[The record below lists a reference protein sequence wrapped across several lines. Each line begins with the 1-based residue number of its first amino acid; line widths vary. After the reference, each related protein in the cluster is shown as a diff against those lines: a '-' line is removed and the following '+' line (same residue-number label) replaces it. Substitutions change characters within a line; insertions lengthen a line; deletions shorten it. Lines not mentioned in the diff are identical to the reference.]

1 VKIGRGGRA
10 SKKEP
15 TEQHERRKGGKAPD
29 TNYEKDPATTDRFQ
43 KGRKKVGE
51 VEKVLLQTVKPS
63 PFYLTLLVHGSEKQN
78 TFNNTHTH
86 PCIGCLFMNS

>member
-1 VKIGRGGRA
+1 
-10 SKKEP
+10 
-15 TEQHERRKGGKAPD
+15 
-29 TNYEKDPATTDRFQ
+29 
-43 KGRKKVGE
+43 
-51 VEKVLLQTVKPS
+51 VLLQTVKPS